1 MISFKSLNV
10 NYNFFGKVS
19 IFHVFSLF
27 EFKTKKPIL
36 DTFVAYKLLLQK
48 SASS

>member
-1 MISFKSLNV
+1 MISFKSLDV
-10 NYNFFGKVS
+10 NDNFFGKVG

-27 EFKTKKPIL
+27 KLKTKQSIF
-36 DTFVAYKLLLQK
+36 DTFIAYKLLLQK